1 MNATVEELLARLEQL
16 EARVDEH
23 SLFPGASADVLFLL
37 VASLNVFFMQCGFGM
52 LEAGSVTSR
61 STQAILLK
69 NLLDACLSAF
79 IWWVMGHGIA
89 FDGTNDFIGTA
100 GSDMSSFF
108 LSGYGSGPD
117 SGYHRVFWWFQ
128 WTFAAAAGTIVSGAV
143 AERAQLLAYLAYTF
157 ILTAVI
163 YPIIVHW
170 CWSEAGWL
178 STKNGHV
185 DSGGNFTSDAVLDG
199 VIDFAGSGVV
209 HLTGGTAG
217 FFGALIIGP
226 RHGRFEVV
234 YDGSKPPRR
243 GRPLQLPGHAPVL
256 QALGTF
262 ILWLGWYGFN
272 AGSQLRIAT
281 PGASEVIGRIV
292 VNTTL
297 SAAGSGLVSLAIATL
312 GQWRRGTV
320 NYEVPAICNGILA
333 GLVSITAGCATVHP
347 WAALVIGMIGGLVYR
362 GCSHCVLHKLKD
374 AERSRSGE
382 TRSCAPT
389 SARAGTSSAVFGPL
403 LFMVF
408 AARVFTTVATPP
420 PGTPTLDSILWRY
433 GTGGRPARLVVS
445 ARRVRRVGR
454 DRRRAAHHG
463 RVRRRRRLPEARGPL
478 LRRGQA
484 ARRRASADGVHP
496 RLVGHQRRPRL
507 LAPEEGGQAAAEG
520 DLHGRRPRGG
530 PRLVHPRRGPPGT
543 RRARLGKHVA
553 GRVRRHLRPRH
564 RDARCHPR
572 QGPAGRVSRPP
583 PSHMPHNPH
592 AARLAR
598 PPQRALLDTVVCT
611 VVCRR
616 PHRSWP
622 CLPYTCRDLCALI
635 AWPGHR
641 AASVVIGLFLG

>member
-1 MNATVEELLARLEQL
+1 MNATIEELLARLEQL

-178 STKNGHV
+178 STKNGHE

-347 WAALVIGMIGGLVYR
+347 WAALIIGMIGGLVYR
-362 GCSHCVLHKLKD
+362 GCSHCVLHKLKED
-374 AERSRSGE
+374 ESLEAERRSLVL
-382 TRSCAPT
+382 PT

-408 AARVFTTVATPP
+408 AARVSTRCSDDFGVFSTQVDDP
-420 PGTPTLDSILWRY
+420 LDSSSVHGACGAWGVIAAALLTTEEFAAATGYQRRAGLFYGGGKLLGAALLQVVCILAWS
-433 GTGGRPARLVVS
+433 GTNAGLVFLLLKK
-445 ARRVRRVGR
+445 AGKL
-454 DRRRAAHHG
+454 RRRETYMAA
-463 RVRRRRRLPEARGPL
+463 
-478 LRRGQA
+478 
-484 ARRRASADGVHP
+484 
-496 RLVGHQRRPRL
+496 
-507 LAPEEGGQAAAEG
+507 APEEDLDSSIHGGAPLEPAEHGSGNTSRAESVDTSDPVIEMPDATPDKDQPAA
-520 DLHGRRPRGG
+520 
-530 PRLVHPRRGPPGT
+530 
-543 RRARLGKHVA
+543 
-553 GRVRRHLRPRH
+553 
-564 RDARCHPR
+564 
-572 QGPAGRVSRPP
+572 
-583 PSHMPHNPH
+583 
-592 AARLAR
+592 
-598 PPQRALLDTVVCT
+598 
-611 VVCRR
+611 
-616 PHRSWP
+616 
-622 CLPYTCRDLCALI
+622 
-635 AWPGHR
+635 
-641 AASVVIGLFLG
+641 

>member
-1 MNATVEELLARLEQL
+1 MNVTVEGLLARLEQL
-16 EARVDEH
+16 EARIDQH
-23 SLFPGASADVLFLL
+23 SLLPGASADVLFLL

-69 NLLDACLSAF
+69 NLLDACTSAF
-79 IWWVMGHGIA
+79 IWWVLGHGIA
-89 FDGTNDFIGTA
+89 FDGTNGFIGTA

-108 LSGYGSGPD
+108 LSGYGSGSD

-143 AERAQLLAYLAYTF
+143 AERAHLLAYLTYTC

-170 CWSEAGWL
+170 CWSPAGWL
-178 STKNGHV
+178 SIKN
-185 DSGGNFTSDAVLDG
+185 SDAVLGG

-281 PGASEVIGRIV
+281 PGASEVVGRIV

-312 GQWRRGTV
+312 GQWRRGTI

-333 GLVSITAGCATVHP
+333 GLVSITAGCACMLP
-347 WAALVIGMIGGLVYR
+347 WAAFLTGFIGAFVYY
-362 GCSHCVLHKLKD
+362 GASKLMLKLKIDDPLD
-374 AERSRSGE
+374 AFAVHGA
-382 TRSCAPT
+382 CGFWGVA
-389 SARAGTSSAVFGPL
+389 AVGVFGHPEL
-403 LFMVF
+403 VGFGWDGNNGDATGLPDDTEYAGFLYGGSTLFGAQIVTLF
-408 AARVFTTVATPP
+408 IEIAWVAT
-420 PGTPTLDSILWRY
+420 LSSIMFFALKMS
-433 GTGGRPARLVVS
+433 GIL
-445 ARRVRRVGR
+445 
-454 DRRRAAHHG
+454 
-463 RVRRRRRLPEARGPL
+463 
-478 LRRGQA
+478 
-484 ARRRASADGVHP
+484 
-496 RLVGHQRRPRL
+496 
-507 LAPEEGGQAAAEG
+507 
-520 DLHGRRPRGG
+520 
-530 PRLVHPRRGPPGT
+530 
-543 RRARLGKHVA
+543 
-553 GRVRRHLRPRH
+553 
-564 RDARCHPR
+564 
-572 QGPAGRVSRPP
+572 RVSEEVEMAGMDV
-583 PSHMPHNPH
+583 SKHGGSAYNH
-592 AARLAR
+592 
-598 PPQRALLDTVVCT
+598 
-611 VVCRR
+611 
-616 PHRSWP
+616 
-622 CLPYTCRDLCALI
+622 
-635 AWPGHR
+635 
-641 AASVVIGLFLG
+641 

>member
-333 GLVSITAGCATVHP
+333 GLVSITAGCACMLP
-347 WAALVIGMIGGLVYR
+347 WAAFLTGFIGAFVYY
-362 GCSHCVLHKLKD
+362 GASKLMLKLKIDDPLD
-374 AERSRSGE
+374 AFAVHGA
-382 TRSCAPT
+382 CGFWGVLAV
-389 SARAGTSSAVFGPL
+389 GVFGHPE
-403 LFMVF
+403 F
-408 AARVFTTVATPP
+408 
-420 PGTPTLDSILWRY
+420 
-433 GTGGRPARLVVS
+433 
-445 ARRVRRVGR
+445 VGF
-454 DRRRAAHHG
+454 G
-463 RVRRRRRLPEARGPL
+463 W
-478 LRRGQA
+478 
-484 ARRRASADGVHP
+484 DG
-496 RLVGHQRRPRL
+496 
-507 LAPEEGGQAAAEG
+507 ENG
-520 DLHGRRPRGG
+520 D
-530 PRLVHPRRGPPGT
+530 
-543 RRARLGKHVA
+543 VA
-553 GRVRRHLRPRH
+553 G
-564 RDARCHPR
+564 DEY
-572 QGPAGRVSRPP
+572 AGFLYGGSTLFGAQLVALIIEIAWVASLSTAMFFALKMSGILRVSEEVEMAGMDV
-583 PSHMPHNPH
+583 SKHGGSAYNH
-592 AARLAR
+592 
-598 PPQRALLDTVVCT
+598 
-611 VVCRR
+611 
-616 PHRSWP
+616 
-622 CLPYTCRDLCALI
+622 
-635 AWPGHR
+635 
-641 AASVVIGLFLG
+641 

>member
-362 GCSHCVLHKLKD
+362 GCSHCVLHKLKVD
-374 AERSRSGE
+374 DPLDSSSVHGACGAWGVIAAALLTTEEFAAAAGYQR
-382 TRSCAPT
+382 
-389 SARAGTSSAVFGPL
+389 RAGLFYGGGKLLGAALLQMVCILAWSGTNAGLVFL
-403 LFMVF
+403 LLKK
-408 AARVFTTVATPP
+408 A
-420 PGTPTLDSILWRY
+420 GKL
-433 GTGGRPARLVVS
+433 
-445 ARRVRRVGR
+445 
-454 DRRRAAHHG
+454 RRRETYMAA
-463 RVRRRRRLPEARGPL
+463 
-478 LRRGQA
+478 
-484 ARRRASADGVHP
+484 
-496 RLVGHQRRPRL
+496 
-507 LAPEEGGQAAAEG
+507 APEEDLDSSIHGGAPLEPAEHGSGNTSRAESVDTSDPVIEMPDATPDKDQPAA
-520 DLHGRRPRGG
+520 
-530 PRLVHPRRGPPGT
+530 
-543 RRARLGKHVA
+543 
-553 GRVRRHLRPRH
+553 
-564 RDARCHPR
+564 
-572 QGPAGRVSRPP
+572 
-583 PSHMPHNPH
+583 
-592 AARLAR
+592 
-598 PPQRALLDTVVCT
+598 
-611 VVCRR
+611 
-616 PHRSWP
+616 
-622 CLPYTCRDLCALI
+622 
-635 AWPGHR
+635 
-641 AASVVIGLFLG
+641 

>member
-1 MNATVEELLARLEQL
+1 MNVTVEGLLARLEQL
-16 EARVDEH
+16 EARIDQH
-23 SLFPGASADVLFLL
+23 SLLPGASADVLFLL

-69 NLLDACLSAF
+69 NLLDACTSAF
-79 IWWVMGHGIA
+79 IWWVLGHGIA
-89 FDGTNDFIGTA
+89 FDGTNGFIGTA

-108 LSGYGSGPD
+108 LSGYGSGSD

-143 AERAQLLAYLAYTF
+143 AERAHLLAYLTYTC

-170 CWSEAGWL
+170 CWSPAGWL
-178 STKNGHV
+178 SIKN
-185 DSGGNFTSDAVLDG
+185 SDAVLGG

-281 PGASEVIGRIV
+281 PGASEVVGRIV

-312 GQWRRGTV
+312 GQWRRGTI

-347 WAALVIGMIGGLVYR
+347 WAALVIGMTGGLVYR
-362 GCSHCVLHKLKD
+362 GCSHCVLHKLKVD
-374 AERSRSGE
+374 D
-382 TRSCAPT
+382 P
-389 SARAGTSSAVFGPL
+389 
-403 LFMVF
+403 
-408 AARVFTTVATPP
+408 
-420 PGTPTLDSILWRY
+420 LDSSSVHGACGAWGVIGAAIFSIDSATQVAYPERNGGSGGLVSGHGDMLAAAVVQVLCIICW
-433 GTGGRPARLVVS
+433 TGCFSTALFLTLKKFNV
-445 ARRVRRVGR
+445 
-454 DRRRAAHHG
+454 
-463 RVRRRRRLPEARGPL
+463 
-478 LRRGQA
+478 LRRPDSYGA
-484 ARRRASADGVHP
+484 AAMDEDLDATIHEGMPYIDPSAIASRASATATTADPV
-496 RLVGHQRRPRL
+496 
-507 LAPEEGGQAAAEG
+507 
-520 DLHGRRPRGG
+520 
-530 PRLVHPRRGPPGT
+530 
-543 RRARLGKHVA
+543 
-553 GRVRRHLRPRH
+553 
-564 RDARCHPR
+564 DASK
-572 QGPAGRVSRPP
+572 A
-583 PSHMPHNPH
+583 
-592 AARLAR
+592 
-598 PPQRALLDTVVCT
+598 
-611 VVCRR
+611 
-616 PHRSWP
+616 
-622 CLPYTCRDLCALI
+622 
-635 AWPGHR
+635 
-641 AASVVIGLFLG
+641 